1 MTMDDVPEVLAIDRD
16 SSLTPWPL
24 SAYRRELN
32 ENKNAHYL
40 ILRLG
45 SRVPV
50 PETAPVPRSSGSQ
63 ERRGFWSSLLPLHR
77 QREVAPAPPDL
88 VTLAG
93 YAGLWLMVD
102 EAHITTIA
110 VRPQFRRRGF
120 GELLLVA
127 LAEVAID
134 INARWLTLEVR
145 VSNEIAQSL
154 YRKYGFKSA
163 GVRQRYYSDNHEDAL
178 IMWTDE
184 IQSPEFQQRF
194 TALRATL
201 RENLL
206 SRSEIEAGDEDYLL
220 QERP

>member
-1 MTMDDVPEVLAIDRD
+1 
-16 SSLTPWPL
+16 
-24 SAYRRELN
+24 
-32 ENKNAHYL
+32 
-40 ILRLG
+40 
-45 SRVPV
+45 
-50 PETAPVPRSSGSQ
+50 
-63 ERRGFWSSLLPLHR
+63 
-77 QREVAPAPPDL
+77 
-88 VTLAG
+88 
-93 YAGLWLMVD
+93 
-102 EAHITTIA
+102 

-220 QERP
+220 QEKP

>member
-1 MTMDDVPEVLAIDRD
+1 M
-16 SSLTPWPL
+16 
-24 SAYRRELN
+24 
-32 ENKNAHYL
+32 
-40 ILRLG
+40 LRLG
-45 SRVPV
+45 
-50 PETAPVPRSSGSQ
+50 PRNFAEDAAGASKPSPQQ
-63 ERRGFWSSLLPLHR
+63 ERHGFWSNLLPLHR
-77 QREVAPAPPDL
+77 QKEIVPASPDH
-88 VTLAG
+88 VTLVG

-127 LAEVAID
+127 LAEVALD

-184 IQSPEFQQRF
+184 IQSPEFQGRF
-194 TALRATL
+194 MALRATL
-201 RENLL
+201 RESLIRRND
-206 SRSEIEAGDEDYLL
+206 IEAGDEDYLL
-220 QERP
+220 EERPL